1 MDMHNGPHG
10 GTFLTGPLYS
20 RVLRKIE
27 SARQTGEKT
36 RVTLVQQP
44 VCLARVC
51 PPMIYHVGLLGV
63 TGNDRRLF
71 EHGPVK
77 YDGSREMCD
86 KTVLIPLPSVWNSLD
101 EISEFESMLS
111 SKYIVGIRDC
121 RHHVLD
127 LLGYLYDVKD

>member
-1 MDMHNGPHG
+1 MHG

-27 SARQTGEKT
+27 SARQTGSMTKI
-36 RVTLVQQP
+36 TLLQQP
-44 VCLARVC
+44 VCVARVC
-51 PPMIYHVGLLGV
+51 PPMVYHVGLIGI

-86 KTVLIPLPSVWNSLD
+86 RTLLIPLPSVWNTLD
-101 EISEFESMLS
+101 DISEFEATLS
-111 SKYIVGIRDC
+111 PQYLVGIRDC
-121 RHHVLD
+121 RHHVLE
-127 LLGYLYDVKD
+127 LMKYLYD